1 MPEHRARSGSTAPF
15 ARTQAPSREHDACGV
30 GFIARATGE
39 RSHEIVRLALQ
50 AVARVAHRGAA
61 STDNSGDG
69 AGILT
74 QIPHR
79 LFHREAY
86 RLGLRLSP
94 GQPFGVGVFFL
105 PPEHEP
111 LSRARR
117 LVETIL
123 AQNGI
128 PCLGWRDVPVD
139 PGALGPIARASCPAI
154 RQVFVGRPVHAL
166 DEEAWERA
174 LYLARRDLEREAEQ
188 AGLDPFF
195 ICSFSCR
202 TIVYKALLTGTQ
214 LPVFYPDLRYP
225 EFESAVALFHQRYS
239 TNTLPSWPLA
249 QPFRMIAHNGEINTL
264 WGNRNAMAARESD
277 LQSPIWGNDIER
289 LKPVIWE
296 AGSDSAGFDNTME
309 LLVRSGRDPLHTI
322 MMLVPQ
328 AWERYPDVEPAIRDF
343 YRFHAHLT
351 EPWDGPA
358 ALAFTDGV
366 IAGAATDR
374 NGLRPCRYKVTRD
387 QLVVAGSEVG
397 LVDLDPRE
405 VIESGRLGPCEFIA
419 VDLHH
424 ATVLRNMDVK
434 RRVASRQPY
443 GQWCRENMQVLE
455 ADPAARFTPLPA
467 SELAEQQVAFGYGNE
482 DLRFVLDAMG
492 GTGQDPVWSMGDDA
506 PIPPLART
514 PVGVYAYFRQRFAQV
529 TNPPIDP
536 LRESV
541 VMSLRQHIG
550 KHGSFLIEHPS
561 LARVLRVDHPVLL
574 DEEMA
579 ALRNTPGFSC
589 VTLHTVWPAAEGPEG
604 LRAGL
609 DRLCA
614 EAEHAAR
621 NGARLL
627 VLSDRAVDRGHTPIP
642 MLLAVGAVR
651 RHLMDNGLRMR
662 LGLVAEAGDAW
673 DIHHFA
679 ALIGYGCEVVYPW
692 LALQS
697 VTAVFGEDS
706 SNPESDGEDAAT
718 GRRAGGAARQSRYD
732 APDRPGP
739 EEARRR
745 YRAAA
750 EKGLLKIMSKMGIS
764 VLPSY
769 NGAQIF
775 ECLGLGQEVV
785 QRCFR
790 STDSPI
796 GGIGL
801 EEIAEDALTR
811 HRVAYGDNS
820 EIRRSDTP
828 AESGGAPAAGPPA
841 VPDYGRIRF
850 RKDGEEHGWAPP
862 VVVALQKA
870 VGSGKGAKRLEGDD
884 AAAGY
889 ARFKDYVSRVEERR
903 PSNPRDLLGFK
914 RGEPIPLD
922 EVEPV
927 DSIMRRFVSSAMSLG
942 ALSPEAHAT
951 ISIAMNRIG
960 ARSNSGEGGEDP
972 FNYAPL
978 PSGDRVDNRVK
989 QVASGRFGVTTEYL
1003 IRAEELE
1010 IKVVQG
1016 AKPGEGGQLPGHKV
1030 TELIA
1035 RLRHSVVGIP
1045 LISPPPHHDIY
1056 SIEDL
1061 AQLILDL
1068 KTVNP
1073 RARVGVKL
1081 VAETGVGT
1089 VAAGV
1094 AKAYADYVLIAGHSG
1109 GTGASPLSSIK
1120 HAGSPWELGLAES
1133 QATLV
1138 ANGLRHRIE
1147 VRTDGGFRTG
1157 RDVVI
1162 AALLGAESFGFGT
1175 APLIAMGC
1183 AMARQCHLNTCPTG
1197 VATQRPDLRA
1207 KFKGTPDQVV
1217 TFFSFVAE
1225 QVREIL
1231 ASLGARSLNEIVGRA
1246 DLLERVE
1253 RPDIPRAQMLDLSM
1267 LMTPARPG
1275 PGTDVRRT
1283 VERNDRP
1290 GVVYLD
1296 DEILEECGSHIAQG
1310 LPFSGFYDIRNHHL
1324 AVGARVAGAIAGKHG
1339 DAGLPAGHLHLRFR
1353 GSAGQSFGAFA
1364 IHGMHLDLEGEAN
1377 DYVGKGLSGGEISI
1391 RPFRQAAYAQA
1402 THENTIVGNT
1412 CLYGAT
1418 SGKLFAAGQA
1428 ASRFAV
1434 RNSGAVAVIEG
1445 AGNHCCEY
1453 MTSGLVVVLGAV
1465 GRNFGAG
1472 MSNGVAYV
1480 LDESGGFESRVNTDM
1495 VRVDV
1500 CDEADEI
1507 RLLSLIHEHQE
1518 RTGSA
1523 RAKRLIE
1530 QWEEFRSLFKKV
1542 VPNTAPA
1549 ASQRNEQPTL
1559 PAPEPRPVPVATP

>member
-1 MPEHRARSGSTAPF
+1 MPHHADHPAAN
-15 ARTQAPSREHDACGV
+15 ARTRTGEAAREHDACGV
-30 GFIARATGE
+30 GFVARATGE
-39 RSHEIVRLALQ
+39 RSHEIVRMALQ

-74 QIPHR
+74 QIPVR

-86 RLGLRLSP
+86 RLGLRLQP
-94 GQPFGVGVFFL
+94 GQPFGVGVLFL
-105 PPEHEP
+105 PPDHEA
-111 LSRARR
+111 LNRAIR
-117 LVETIL
+117 LTEKVLER
-123 AQNGI
+123 NGI
-128 PCLGWRDVPVD
+128 PCLGWREVPVEH
-139 PGALGPIARASCPAI
+139 GALGPLARASCPGI
-154 RQVFVGRPVHAL
+154 RQVFVGKPITAPNE
-166 DEEAWERA
+166 DAWERA
-174 LYLARRDLEREAEQ
+174 LYLARRDMERDAEA
-188 AGLDPFF
+188 AGIAPYFVS
-195 ICSFSCR
+195 SFSCR
-202 TIVYKALLTGTQ
+202 TIVYKALLTGTA
-214 LPVFYPDLRYP
+214 LPMFYPDLRYP
-225 EFESAVALFHQRYS
+225 EYESAVALFHQRYS

-277 LQSPIWGNDIER
+277 LASPIWGNDIER
-289 LKPVIWE
+289 VKPVIWPE
-296 AGSDSAGFDNTME
+296 GSDSAGFDNTME

-397 LVDLDPRE
+397 LVDLDPRD
-405 VIESGRLGPCEFIA
+405 VVESGRLGPCEFIA
-419 VDLHH
+419 VDMSHG
-424 ATVLRNMDVK
+424 TVLRNMDVK

-455 ADPAARFTPLPA
+455 ADPAARFIPLPA
-467 SELAEQQVAFGYGNE
+467 DTLVEQQVAFGYGTE
-482 DLRFVLDAMG
+482 DLRFVLESMG
-492 GTGQDPVWSMGDDA
+492 GAGIDPVWSMGDDA
-506 PIPPLART
+506 PLPPLART
-514 PVGVYAYFRQRFAQV
+514 HVGLYSYFRQRFAQV

-541 VMSLRQHIG
+541 VMSLRVHMG
-550 KHGSFLIEHPS
+550 KHGSFLIENPG
-561 LARVLRVDHPVLL
+561 LARVLRVDHPILL

-579 ALRNTPGFSC
+579 MLRNTPGFSC
-589 VTLHTVWPAAEGPEG
+589 VTLQTVFPATEGPEG
-604 LRAGL
+604 IRAAL
-609 DRLCA
+609 DRLCGDA
-614 EAEHAAR
+614 ERAAR

-627 VLSDRAVDRGHTPIP
+627 VLSDRAADQEQVPIP

-651 RHLMDNGLRMR
+651 RHLMDSGLRMR
-662 LGLVAEAGDAW
+662 LGLVAETGDAW

-679 ALIGYGCEVVYPW
+679 TLIGYGCEVVYPW

-697 VTAVFGEDS
+697 VSAIFSEEAEAR
-706 SNPESDGEDAAT
+706 ESAQGQ
-718 GRRAGGAARQSRYD
+718 RKSRYD
-732 APDRPGP
+732 IGADRPNP
-739 EEARRR
+739 AQARRNF
-745 YRAAA
+745 RAAA

-790 STDSPI
+790 GTDSPI
-796 GGIGL
+796 GGIGF
-801 EEIAEDALTR
+801 EEIAEDALIR
-811 HRVAYGDNS
+811 HRLAFGV
-820 EIRRSDTP
+820 P
-828 AESGGAPAAGPPA
+828 ESGEADTL
-841 VPDYGRIRF
+841 PDYGRIRY

-862 VVVALQKA
+862 VVGALQKA
-870 VGSGKGAKRLEGDD
+870 VGAGKSRRQDGAATDD
-884 AAAGY
+884 AASGY
-889 ARFKDYVSRVEERR
+889 AKFKEYVARVEERR
-903 PSNPRDLLGFK
+903 PSNPRDLLGFRK
-914 RGEPIPLD
+914 APPVPLG
-922 EVEPV
+922 EVEPAET
-927 DSIMRRFVSSAMSLG
+927 IMRRFVSAAMSLG

-972 FNYAPL
+972 FNYTPL
-978 PSGDRVDNRVK
+978 PNGDRIDNRVK

-1003 IRAEELE
+1003 VRAEELE

-1035 RLRHSVVGIP
+1035 RLRHAVVGIP

-1120 HAGSPWELGLAES
+1120 HAGSPWELGLAEA
-1133 QATLV
+1133 QASLV

-1147 VRTDGGFRTG
+1147 VRTDGGFKSG

-1162 AALLGAESFGFGT
+1162 AALLGAESYGFGT
-1175 APLIAMGC
+1175 APLVAIGC

-1231 ASLGARSLNEIVGRA
+1231 AGLGARSLDEIIGRA

-1253 RPDIPRAQMLDLSM
+1253 RPDIPRAQMLDLSA
-1267 LMTPARPG
+1267 LRSPANPG
-1275 PGTDVRRT
+1275 EGTAVKRT
-1283 VERNDRP
+1283 INRNDRP
-1290 GVVYLD
+1290 GVIYLD
-1296 DEILEECGSHIAQG
+1296 DEILEECRGHIEQG

-1324 AVGARVAGAIAGKHG
+1324 AVGARVAGAIATKFG
-1339 DAGLPAGHLHLRFR
+1339 DTGLPDGHVHLRFR

-1364 IHGMHLDLEGEAN
+1364 THGMHLDLEGEAN
-1377 DYVGKGLSGGEISI
+1377 DYVGKGLSGGELSI
-1391 RPFRQAAYAQA
+1391 RPFRQAAYVNA

-1418 SGKLFAAGQA
+1418 SGRLFAAGQA

-1434 RNSGAVAVIEG
+1434 RNSGATAVIEG

-1453 MTSGLVVVLGAV
+1453 MTGGMVVVLGPV

-1480 LDESGGFESRVNTDM
+1480 LDEGGGFASRVNMDM
-1495 VRVDV
+1495 VRVDS
-1500 CDEADEI
+1500 CTEEDE
-1507 RLLSLIHEHQE
+1507 RQLLALIHEHQE

-1523 RAKRLIE
+1523 RARQLIE
-1530 QWEEFRSLFKKV
+1530 QWQEFRQSFKKV
-1542 VPNTAPA
+1542 VPNTTPTAPKA
-1549 ASQRNEQPTL
+1549 VVEPTE
-1559 PAPEPRPVPVATP
+1559 PAPEPAPEPAGVR